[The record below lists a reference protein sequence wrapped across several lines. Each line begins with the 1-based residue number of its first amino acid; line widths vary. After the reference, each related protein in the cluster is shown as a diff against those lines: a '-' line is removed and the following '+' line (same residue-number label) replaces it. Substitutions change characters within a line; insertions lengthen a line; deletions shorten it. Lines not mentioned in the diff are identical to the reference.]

1 MDVVAR
7 ELARRQIGEL
17 EHRRPPRSHHRLD
30 GLARGPV
37 GRAAFAADE
46 HDRAM
51 MLLDSLDDRRADLR
65 TEEQDYFLVLALLVE
80 RYEDEIYPSR
90 EEAESR

>member
-1 MDVVAR
+1 MPT
-7 ELARRQIGEL
+7 ELQSTGTAPADDIYLDLVRAFPL
-17 EHRRPPRSHHRLD
+17 RPIRS
-30 GLARGPV
+30 
-37 GRAAFAADE
+37 ADE

-51 MLLDSLDDRRADLR
+51 IILDSLDDRRANLR